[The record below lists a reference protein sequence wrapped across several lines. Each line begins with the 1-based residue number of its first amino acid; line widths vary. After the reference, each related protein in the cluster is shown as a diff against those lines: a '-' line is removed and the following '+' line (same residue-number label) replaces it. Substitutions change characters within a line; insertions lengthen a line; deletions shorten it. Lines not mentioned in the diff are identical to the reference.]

1 MGLDVSN
8 LFGLRTGV
16 LRSRTYIEGYSEEE
30 VTKRNPILIY
40 VSIGLHSGPPSTTN
54 RNKNIELA
62 LPYHLRSPDKDP

>member
-16 LRSRTYIEGYSEEE
+16 LRSRAYIEGYSEEE

-40 VSIGLHSGPPSTTN
+40 VSIGLHSGPPST
-54 RNKNIELA
+54 L
-62 LPYHLRSPDKDP
+62 LRSYEP